1 MKIRKPPASLGE
13 APPELAVIEL
23 DCGHERVAREGEI
36 YFKLESDDGFRYV
49 CGKCLG
55 EHVGDIAVNIGP
67 CLVEKI
73 NAEDAV

>member
-1 MKIRKPPASLGE
+1 MKITRPPASLGE
-13 APPELAVIEL
+13 APPEYPVIEL
-23 DCGHERVAREGEI
+23 DCGHERAAREGEF
-36 YFKLESDDGFRYV
+36 YFRLESDDGDRCV

-67 CLVEKI
+67 VLVEKV